1 MKKTALIVGFMMVIS
16 TGCSNNSETN
26 ATSQTSEA
34 QEHHKHGKPSFFQG
48 DLREKTDSVQELPAF
63 LDQKSDDIKIIYAAA
78 AKHQEVLEHIPC
90 YCGCGTSA
98 GHKSSYQCFVHEV
111 YEDGS
116 LEWDDHGTRC
126 GVCLEIA
133 ATAVVEYKDGK
144 SIKEI
149 REGIDEAYKEGY
161 SSPTPTPM
169 PPSNQ

>member
-1 MKKTALIVGFMMVIS
+1 MKKMAFIVGFTMAFS

-26 ATSQTSEA
+26 ISDQTSEA
-34 QEHHKHGKPSFFQG
+34 VEHHQHEKPSFFQG
-48 DLREKTDSVQELPAF
+48 DLREKTSSVQELPDF
-63 LDQKSDDIKIIYAAA
+63 LDEKSDDIKIIYAAA
-78 AKHQEVLEHIPC
+78 AQHQEVLEHIPC

-98 GHKSSYQCFVHEV
+98 GHKSSYNCFVHEV

-133 ATAVVEYKDGK
+133 ATAVMEYKDGK

-149 REGIDEAYKEGY
+149 RDDIDETFKEGY
-161 SSPTPTPM
+161 STPTPTPM
-169 PPSNQ
+169 PPN

>member
-1 MKKTALIVGFMMVIS
+1 MKKMALIVVFMMVIS
-16 TGCSNNSETN
+16 MGCSNNSESN
-26 ATSQTSEA
+26 ATNQTSEA
-34 QEHHKHGKPSFFQG
+34 EEHHQHEKPSFFQG
-48 DLREKTDSVQELPAF
+48 DLREKTGSVQELPAF
-63 LDQKSDDIKIIYAAA
+63 LDEKSDDIKVIYAAA
-78 AKHQEVLEHIPC
+78 AQHQELLEHIPC

-98 GHKSSYQCFVHEV
+98 GHKSSYHCFVHEV

-149 REGIDEAYKEGY
+149 RDGIDEAYKEGY

>member
-1 MKKTALIVGFMMVIS
+1 MKKMALIVVFMMVIS
-16 TGCSNNSETN
+16 TGCSNNFESN
-26 ATSQTSEA
+26 ATNQTSEA
-34 QEHHKHGKPSFFQG
+34 EEHHQHEKPSFFQG
-48 DLREKTDSVQELPAF
+48 DLREKTGSVQELPAF
-63 LDQKSDDIKIIYAAA
+63 LDEKSDDIKIIYAAA
-78 AKHQEVLEHIPC
+78 AQHQELLEHIPC

-149 REGIDEAYKEGY
+149 RDGIDEAYKEGY

>member
-1 MKKTALIVGFMMVIS
+1 MKKMVFSLVFMLVIF
-16 TGCSNNSETN
+16 TGCSNHSETN
-26 ATSQTSEA
+26 ITDRTSDAEGHS
-34 QEHHKHGKPSFFQG
+34 HHEKPSFFQG
-48 DLREKTDSVQELPAF
+48 DLRERTGSVQELPRF
-63 LDQKSDDIKIIYAAA
+63 LNGKSDNIKVIYAAA
-78 AKHQEVLEHIPC
+78 AQHRDVLEHIPC

-133 ATAVVEYKDGK
+133 ATAVMEYKDGK

-149 REGIDEAYKEGY
+149 RDGIDEAYKEGF
-161 SSPTPTPM
+161 STPTTTPM
-169 PPSNQ
+169 PPSNN